1 MRVHRSLVLLR
12 QLRQSLQGPA
22 LGRILRVESE
32 LVAYQRVEAVE
43 LVILLLDTLNCSAKI
58 VDGAA
63 QNASVAHIGAR
74 LRVAVQLHVHVKA
87 GSYSARKVLHVAK
100 LSENVHRL
108 LGELRLVRENLLIEP
123 VVKWEIVRK
132 TAQERHSGMSVRI
145 LESRDYQLAGKVY
158 LAVEAA
164 LRDIL
169 RACERDL
176 IAVGVKLAGNDI
188 LALHGK
194 YFGVVKAYFHIPSE
208 A

>member
-1 MRVHRSLVLLR
+1 M
-12 QLRQSLQGPA
+12 
-22 LGRILRVESE
+22 
-32 LVAYQRVEAVE
+32 
-43 LVILLLDTLNCSAKI
+43 
-58 VDGAA
+58 
-63 QNASVAHIGAR
+63 
-74 LRVAVQLHVHVKA
+74 
-87 GSYSARKVLHVAK
+87 
-100 LSENVHRL
+100 
-108 LGELRLVRENLLIEP
+108 RENLLIEP

-176 IAVGVKLAGNDI
+176 ITVGVKLAGDDI

-194 YFGVVKAYFHIPSE
+194 YFCVVKAYFHIPSE